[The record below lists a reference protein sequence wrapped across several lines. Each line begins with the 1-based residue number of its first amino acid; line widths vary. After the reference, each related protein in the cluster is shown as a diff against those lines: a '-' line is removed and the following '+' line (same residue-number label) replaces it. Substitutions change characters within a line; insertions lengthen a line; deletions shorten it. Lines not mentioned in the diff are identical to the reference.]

1 MFRTVKKYDY
11 KAKRVFFEDGNDIEC
26 NIKFFPVDQHDKILI
41 DVERINSWSD
51 VKQLRVEYCKDRLI
65 SFLFKSAMFT
75 KHDRADKDYLLSL
88 SKSCMSGSMKG
99 GEDREIFDK
108 LAEFSEKSQIREIK
122 RLIVE
127 LCGSSVSSNP
137 MFHQYCVTLMN
148 IVYSKWIKRRLYVLG
163 FDDRDI
169 QNCLYGPR
177 DTYNMLFERKI
188 SPFALIFCNSEHSAE
203 ENKKN
208 LKLCSTVCERLNEEV
223 TVSSYI
229 FYDILAS
236 IQKHCLANRL
246 TYMKYEDYRKLVIKY
261 KEKLEE
267 AVGEELE
274 ECEID
279 RELMFRYEL
288 VIEEEARVYTFYLKN
303 VEDVCYN
310 FLNQC
315 WEPMSIFKGDI
326 GDDPELTEEQMSAI
340 RTALACRVSIMT
352 GGPGCGK
359 TKTISKLVNLL
370 SANIPGSRIQL
381 ASPTGKSIYRIKESC
396 SDIAFGGYGILEPA
410 TIDSLICKKEFEH
423 FNFLI
428 IDEVS
433 MLSEYLFSR
442 FVRKYNHRYHIFFVG
457 DDKQLPAIG
466 VGCLL
471 NSLLRA
477 NVYPVTTLTK
487 NFRCRGTNNAV
498 YENILSLEKD
508 CKFTMREGFSVKH
521 TGGNFNKDLDEI
533 LKCVGSL
540 TKKYGTDGVKVLSFF
555 NDIVPSANEFF
566 ISNFVDKVKHSNMLL
581 PGVEVYVNENIYTE
595 EINLY
600 NGTIGKIKAVDEKEG
615 TVTVSIRLSKNIER
629 DVIFGKGTKISIGN
643 LTPNYCFTVHKSQGS
658 EYDAIILYCRSVD
671 KAAPDD
677 FFNLNILY
685 TAISRAKSEVVVMG
699 DLRVIE
705 KCMNN
710 GFIEYDDHLAERLM
724 NRKME

>member
-11 KAKRVFFEDGNDIEC
+11 KAKILFFEDGGELNC
-26 NIKFFPVDQHDKILI
+26 NINFFPVDQYDKILTKS
-41 DVERINSWSD
+41 DKLNSWSD
-51 VKQLRVEYCKDRLI
+51 VKLRVDYCKERLI
-65 SFLFKSAMFT
+65 GFFFKSSLFT
-75 KHDRADKDYLLSL
+75 KHVAEDKNFLWSL
-88 SKSCMSGSMKG
+88 SKTCMSGFTKG
-99 GEDREIFDK
+99 GNDRELFDK
-108 LAEFSEKSQIREIK
+108 LAEFSEKSQIKEIK
-122 RLIVE
+122 RLITE
-127 LCGSSVSSNP
+127 ICGSSVSSNP
-137 MFHQYCVTLMN
+137 MFHPYCITLMGM
-148 IVYSKWIKRRLYVLG
+148 IYSRWIKRRLHVIG

-188 SPFALIFCNSEHSAE
+188 SPFALIFCNSEHSSE

-208 LKLCSTVCERLNEEV
+208 LKLCSTICERLDEEV
-223 TVSSYI
+223 TAASYI

-236 IQKHCLANRL
+236 IQNHCLSNKL
-246 TYMKYEDYRKLVIKY
+246 TYMKYENYRKLISRY

-274 ECEID
+274 ECDID

-288 VIEEEARVYTFYLKN
+288 VIEDESRVYTFYLKN

-315 WEPMSIFKGDI
+315 WEPMSIFKADI
-326 GDDPELTEEQMSAI
+326 ADDPELTEEQMSAI
-340 RTALACRVSIMT
+340 RTALSCRVSIMT

-370 SANIPGSRIQL
+370 SNVVPGSRIQL

-410 TIDSLICKKEFEH
+410 TIDSLICKREFEH

-442 FVRKYNHRYHIFFVG
+442 FVRKYNHKYHIFFVG

-471 NSLLRA
+471 SSLLRA
-477 NVYPVTTLTK
+477 GVYPVTTLTK
-487 NFRCRGTNNAV
+487 NFRCQGTNNAV

-508 CKFTMREGFSVKH
+508 CKFTMKEGFSVKH
-521 TGGNFNKDLDEI
+521 TGGNFNKDMTEI
-533 LKCVGSL
+533 LACVGSL
-540 TKKYGTDGVKVLSFF
+540 TKRYGTEGVKVLSFF
-555 NDIVPSANEFF
+555 NDIVPNMNEIF
-566 ISNFVDKVKHSNMLL
+566 ISNFVDKVKHSNILL
-581 PGVEVYVNENIYTE
+581 PGVEVYVNENIYTDK
-595 EINLY
+595 INLY
-600 NGTIGKIKAVDEKEG
+600 NGTVGKIKAVDEKEG
-615 TVTVSIRLSKNIER
+615 TVTVSIKLSKTVTR
-629 DVIFGKGTKISIGN
+629 DVDLGKKSKISIGN

-658 EYDAIILYCRSVD
+658 EYDAIVLYCRTVD
-671 KAAPDD
+671 KNAPDD

-710 GFIEYDDHLAERLM
+710 GFIKYDDHLAERLAD
-724 NRKME
+724 RKVE

>member
-11 KAKRVFFEDGNDIEC
+11 KAKIIFLEDGGELNC
-26 NIKFFPVDQHDKILI
+26 NINFFPVDQYDKILTKG
-41 DVERINSWSD
+41 DKINSWSD
-51 VKQLRVEYCKDRLI
+51 VKLKIDYCKGRLI
-65 SFLFKSAMFT
+65 NFFFKSSLFT
-75 KHDRADKDYLLSL
+75 KHSAEDKNFLWSL
-88 SKSCMSGSMKG
+88 SRTCMSGFTKG
-99 GEDREIFDK
+99 GNDKELFDK
-108 LAEFSEKSQIREIK
+108 LAEFSEKSQIKEIK

-127 LCGSSVSSNP
+127 ICGSSVSSNP
-137 MFHQYCVTLMN
+137 MFHPYCITLMGM
-148 IVYSKWIKRRLYVLG
+148 IYSRWIKRRLYLLG

-169 QNCLYGPR
+169 QNCLYGLR

-208 LKLCSTVCERLNEEV
+208 LKLCSTVCERLDEEV
-223 TVSSYI
+223 TAASYI

-236 IQKHCLANRL
+236 IQNHCLSNKL
-246 TYMKYEDYRKLVIKY
+246 TYMKYRNYRKLISKY

-274 ECEID
+274 ECDID
-279 RELMFRYEL
+279 KELIFRYEL
-288 VIEEEARVYTFYLKN
+288 VIEDESRVYTFYLKN

-315 WEPMSIFKGDI
+315 WEPMSTFKINVD
-326 GDDPELTEEQMSAI
+326 DDPELTGEQMSAI
-340 RTALACRVSIMT
+340 RTALSCRVSIMT

-370 SANIPGSRIQL
+370 SNNVPGSCIQL

-396 SDIAFGGYGILEPA
+396 SDIAFDDYNILEPA

-477 NVYPVTTLTK
+477 NTYPVTTLTK
-487 NFRCRGTNNAV
+487 NFRCQGTNNAV

-508 CKFTMREGFSVKH
+508 CKFTMKEGFSVVH
-521 TGGNFNKDLDEI
+521 TGGNFNKDLTEI
-533 LKCVGSL
+533 LTCVGGL

-555 NDIVPSANEFF
+555 NDIVPGMNEIF
-566 ISNFVDKVKHSNMLL
+566 ISNFVDKVKHSNVLL
-581 PGVEVYVNENIYTE
+581 PGVEVYVNENIYTDK
-595 EINLY
+595 INLY
-600 NGTIGKIKAVDEKEG
+600 NGTVGKIRTVNEKEG
-615 TVTVSIRLSKNIER
+615 TVTVSIRLSKSVTR
-629 DVIFGKGTKISIGN
+629 DIIFGKESKIPVGN

-658 EYDAIILYCRSVD
+658 EYNAVVLYCRTVD
-671 KAAPDD
+671 KNAPDD

-685 TAISRAKSEVVVMG
+685 TAISRAKSEVIVMG
-699 DLRVIE
+699 DLRVIK
-705 KCMNN
+705 KCMDN
-710 GFIEYDDHLAERLM
+710 GFIKYDDHLAERLAD
-724 NRKME
+724 RKVE